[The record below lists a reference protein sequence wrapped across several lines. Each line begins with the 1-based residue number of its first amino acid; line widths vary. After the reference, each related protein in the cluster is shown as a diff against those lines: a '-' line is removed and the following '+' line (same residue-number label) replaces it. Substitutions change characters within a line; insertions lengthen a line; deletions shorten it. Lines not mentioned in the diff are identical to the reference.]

1 MKNNN
6 FLNNFDNPIKNKIL
20 NDFMKNLISNKA
32 NDHKEILTRLTH
44 FLVVEKD
51 LEAFAKLCNDIFT
64 TGYSKAVYQYKEK
77 IEEKGFT
84 FNITN
89 PQS

>member
-6 FLNNFDNPIKNKIL
+6 LPSNFDTPLKNKIL
-20 NDFMKNLISNKA
+20 NDFMKNMIGNKVSE
-32 NDHKEILTRLTH
+32 HKEIMTRLAH
-44 FLVVEKD
+44 FLVIDKD
-51 LEAFAKLCNDIFT
+51 MEAFAKLCNDMFVS
-64 TGYSKAVYQYKEK
+64 GYSKAVYQYKEK

-89 PQS
+89 PQN